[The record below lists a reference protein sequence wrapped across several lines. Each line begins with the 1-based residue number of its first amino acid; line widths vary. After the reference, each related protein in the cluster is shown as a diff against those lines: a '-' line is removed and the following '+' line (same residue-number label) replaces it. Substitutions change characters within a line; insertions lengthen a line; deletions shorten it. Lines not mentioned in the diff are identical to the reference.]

1 MPYYILKCYL
11 LLKLASHLDRTRT
24 TMEISSTPIAFCV
37 ILGIVIMCR
46 IVHILL
52 ASCDVSKQSDHC

>member
-11 LLKLASHLDRTRT
+11 LLKLASHLVRTRT

-37 ILGIVIMCR
+37 ILGTVIQCSE
-46 IVHILL
+46 V
-52 ASCDVSKQSDHC
+52 K